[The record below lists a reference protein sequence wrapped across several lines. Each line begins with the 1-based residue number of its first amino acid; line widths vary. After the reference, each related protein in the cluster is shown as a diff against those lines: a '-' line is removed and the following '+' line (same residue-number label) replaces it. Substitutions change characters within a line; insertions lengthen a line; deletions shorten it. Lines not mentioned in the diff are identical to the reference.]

1 MEFVRFLLFTLIS
14 SVEYIA
20 LIIFAF
26 TLFRINPRWYKPQML
41 FVCVSLSYVSFTMR
55 GDDLAFITPFIQL
68 AVLIVLL
75 WLMFQIHPGYAA
87 LVAVIG
93 YFAYGLLQGALLL
106 VLGLFGVHLQAMT
119 LRMYGVALLTS
130 LIMFGV
136 SYMLKRRNRGF
147 SFVPHSDEVNFGKY
161 SKRDKMLMSV
171 VVVLLIL
178 GTGIVFCAYYFTLL
192 LGTWLTFL
200 LALCVLFIEVCIL
213 FYYSR
218 KREEEANN

>member
-20 LIIFAF
+20 LIVFAF
-26 TLFRINPRWYKPQML
+26 TLFRINPRWYKPQIL

-55 GDDLAFITPFIQL
+55 GDDLAVITPFVQL

-75 WLMFQIHPGYAA
+75 WLMFHIHPGYAA

-119 LRMYGVALLTS
+119 MSMYGVALLS
-130 LIMFGV
+130 SAIMFGV
-136 SYMLKRRNRGF
+136 SYGLKRGNRGF
-147 SFVPHSDEVNFGKY
+147 SFVPVSDEVQKRSTD
-161 SKRDKMLMSV
+161 SKLI
-171 VVVLLIL
+171 LLIL
-178 GTGIVFCAYYFTLL
+178 IIVFLIIGIGISYYFTLAV
-192 LGTWLTFL
+192 GSSLTFL
-200 LALCVLFIEVCIL
+200 IIFLLLLVCEVTIL
-213 FYYSR
+213 VSYSYYQD
-218 KREEEANN
+218 KKDGRED